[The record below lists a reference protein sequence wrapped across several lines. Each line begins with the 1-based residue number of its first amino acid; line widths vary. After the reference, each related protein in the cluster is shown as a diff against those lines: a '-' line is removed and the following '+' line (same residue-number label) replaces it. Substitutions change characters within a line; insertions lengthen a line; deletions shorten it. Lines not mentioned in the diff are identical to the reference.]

1 MLFQYLKL
9 KLVLR
14 LILFNFLDI
23 FSMEG
28 YYYGILRKYTEEIK
42 KKHQQLKGL
51 SDSSSLAS
59 ASTSSS
65 SSSLDNYH
73 QTTPLVCN
81 QTSSV
86 TSYNSVYIP
95 SQNIIQSFQ
104 KFYLLLSNTISHS
117 FLSFSISSL
126 SPFSK
131 YCLNLP

>member
-1 MLFQYLKL
+1 
-9 KLVLR
+9 
-14 LILFNFLDI
+14 
-23 FSMEG
+23 MEG

-95 SQNIIQSFQ
+95 SQNII
-104 KFYLLLSNTISHS
+104 
-117 FLSFSISSL
+117 
-126 SPFSK
+126 
-131 YCLNLP
+131 

>member
-1 MLFQYLKL
+1 
-9 KLVLR
+9 
-14 LILFNFLDI
+14 
-23 FSMEG
+23 MEG

-51 SDSSSLAS
+51 SDSSSSASASASSS

-65 SSSLDNYH
+65 SSSLDSYH

-95 SQNIIQSFQ
+95 SQNII
-104 KFYLLLSNTISHS
+104 
-117 FLSFSISSL
+117 
-126 SPFSK
+126 
-131 YCLNLP
+131 